1 MTRPNYS
8 GNPVA
13 LTIGGEPA
21 FWCRSCSQVRAVAGS
36 KIVYPKS
43 NSPYASKY
51 RRCAACEARR
61 APRQFEHRVEIV
73 RT

>member
-21 FWCRSCSQVRAVAGS
+21 FFCRSCSQVRAVAGS
-36 KIVYPKS
+36 RMVYPKS
-43 NSPYASKY
+43 NSRYASKY
-51 RRCAACEARR
+51 RRCAPCEELRSPRR
-61 APRQFEHRVEIV
+61 FEQRVELT